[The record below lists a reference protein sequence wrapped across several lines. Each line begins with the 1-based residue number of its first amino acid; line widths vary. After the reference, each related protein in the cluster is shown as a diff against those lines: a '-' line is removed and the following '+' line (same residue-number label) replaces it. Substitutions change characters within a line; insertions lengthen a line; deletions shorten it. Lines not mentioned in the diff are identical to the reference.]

1 MTEFSKY
8 DVLISDLNVIQAGV
22 TVLLNKL
29 NDLNARNADLENLLS
44 EMNSEK
50 FLQLEKIKNLKEELE
65 ELRTENQ
72 SSLFGSLSGTEKEEL
87 KHRIRDMISRIDN
100 HLSS

>member
-8 DVLISDLNVIQAGV
+8 DMLISDLNVIQTEI
-22 TVLLNKL
+22 TVLINKL
-29 NDLNARNADLENLLS
+29 NDVSARNAELENLLS

-50 FLQLEKIKNLKEELE
+50 FVLLEKIKNLQEEFE

-72 SSLFGSLSGTEKEEL
+72 SSLFGSLSNTEKEEL
-87 KHRIRDMISRIDN
+87 KHRIRDMVSRIDN